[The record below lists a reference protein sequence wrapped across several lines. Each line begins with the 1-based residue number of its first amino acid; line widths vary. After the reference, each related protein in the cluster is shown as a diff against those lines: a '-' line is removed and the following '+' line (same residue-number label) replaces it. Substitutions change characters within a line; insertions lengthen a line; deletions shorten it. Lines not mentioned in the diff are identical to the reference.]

1 MMTTAAIQ
9 PKMDTVLIADL
20 TLDEENP
27 RIARALD
34 MYGGQVTAEQMAL
47 ALGASDPTEG
57 DSSST
62 TFRSLKESIKANGG
76 VIHPIIVN
84 REGDGKLVVVE
95 GNTRA
100 LIYQEFHKDGV
111 PGDWATIPALVY
123 PNISDQEK
131 DAIRLQAH
139 LVGPRPWDPYSKA
152 KYLHFL
158 STSMRV
164 PMNEL
169 IEFCGGRRHE
179 VQNLIDAYKDM
190 EEHYR
195 PILDSDQDFDHTRFS
210 AFVELQRR
218 STGEAVQKAGFS
230 KRDFASWVHDG
241 KIAPLPSVRNLPRIL
256 AHSEARQVFLDKGTR
271 EAQRIIDA
279 PSSMEVLRNASLTQL
294 ALEISQR
301 IQEMQYGEL
310 QRLRANVNSVDNLTL
325 CDTRDALVDLC
336 KDIVSEE

>member
-1 MMTTAAIQ
+1 MTNVAIQ
-9 PKMDTVLIADL
+9 PQMDSVPISDL

-47 ALGASDPTEG
+47 ALGAGDQTEG
-57 DSSST
+57 DSTST

-84 REGDGKLVVVE
+84 READGKLVVVE

-100 LIYQEFHKDGV
+100 LIYQEFNKDGV
-111 PGDWATIPALVY
+111 PGNWGTIPALVY

-169 IEFCGGRRHE
+169 IEFCGGRRQE
-179 VQNLIDAYKDM
+179 VQNFIGAYKDM
-190 EEHYR
+190 EDHYR
-195 PILDSDQDFDHTRFS
+195 PILDSDQDFDHRRFS
-210 AFVELQRR
+210 AFVELQKRSIRR
-218 STGEAVQKAGFS
+218 SRSEGRLHV
-230 KRDFASWVHDG
+230 RDNFASWVRDSRQNCAAD
-241 KIAPLPSVRNLPRIL
+241 ISPPLAKDSCHP
-256 AHSEARQVFLDKGTR
+256 EAKQVFLDNGTR
-271 EAQRIIDA
+271 EAQKIIDA
-279 PSSMEVLRNASLTQL
+279 PSPSEVL
-294 ALEISQR
+294 
-301 IQEMQYGEL
+301 
-310 QRLRANVNSVDNLTL
+310 
-325 CDTRDALVDLC
+325 
-336 KDIVSEE
+336 EECLPY

>member
-1 MMTTAAIQ
+1 MVTASIQ
-9 PKMDTVLIADL
+9 PQMDTVPIADL
-20 TLDEENP
+20 TLDKENP

-84 REGDGKLVVVE
+84 REPDGKLIVIE

-100 LIYQEFHKDGV
+100 LIYQEFQKDAVQGEW
-111 PGDWATIPALVY
+111 DTIPALVY
-123 PNISDQEK
+123 PNLSDPDK

-139 LVGPRPWDPYSKA
+139 LVGPRAWDPYSKA
-152 KYLHFL
+152 KYLHYL
-158 STSMRV
+158 STSKRV

-169 IEFCGGRRHE
+169 IEFCGGRRQE
-179 VQNLIDAYKDM
+179 VENFIGAYRDM

-210 AFVELQRR
+210 AFAELQKRNIN
-218 STGEAVQKAGFS
+218 EAVQKAGFN
-230 KRDFASWVHDG
+230 KNDFASWVHDG
-241 KIAPLPSVRNLPRIL
+241 KIAPLNTVRHLPRIL
-256 AHSEARQVFLDKGTR
+256 AHPEAKQVFLEKGAR
-271 EAQRIIDA
+271 EAQKIIDA
-279 PSSMEVLRNASLTQL
+279 PSPSDVLRSASLTEL
-294 ALEISQR
+294 AREITERVQT
-301 IQEMQYGEL
+301 MQYSEL
-310 QRLRANVNSVDNLTL
+310 QRLRADVNSVDNLTL
-325 CDTRDALVDLC
+325 SDARDELVRLC
-336 KDIVSEE
+336 SDIVA

>member
-1 MMTTAAIQ
+1 MANVAIQ
-9 PKMDTVLIADL
+9 PQMDSVPISDL

-47 ALGASDPTEG
+47 ALGAGDQTEG

-100 LIYQEFHKDGV
+100 LIYQEFQKDGV
-111 PGDWATIPALVY
+111 PGNWGTIPALVY

-169 IEFCGGRRHE
+169 IEFCGGRRQE
-179 VQNLIDAYKDM
+179 VQNFIGAYKDM

-210 AFVELQRR
+210 AFAELQKR
-218 STGEAVQKAGFS
+218 SIGEAVQKAGFTKS
-230 KRDFASWVHDG
+230 NFASWVHQG
-241 KIAPLPSVRNLPRIL
+241 KIAPLMSVRHLPRIL
-256 AHSEARQVFLDKGTR
+256 VHAEAKQAFLDNGTR
-271 EAQRIIDA
+271 EAQKIIDA
-279 PSSMEVLRNASLTQL
+279 PSPSEVLGSASLTEL
-294 ALEISQR
+294 AQEVIQR
-301 IQEMQYGEL
+301 IQTMEYGEL
-310 QRLRANVNSVDNLTL
+310 RRLRANVDSVENLVL
-325 CDTRDALVDLC
+325 CDARDALVDLC
-336 KDIVSEE
+336 RDIVSEE